1 MWELDG
7 AYGGDQS
14 FEVLKCGGFHLVVIE
29 VVPVS
34 GIADKKVVLYFHKN
48 DLGIASDCIDFDLW
62 RGTFYPLTALDFR
75 VFC

>member
-34 GIADKKVVLYFHKN
+34 GGADKKGDLVLF
-48 DLGIASDCIDFDLW
+48 GI
-62 RGTFYPLTALDFR
+62 
-75 VFC
+75 